1 MSKAQPAA
9 SSETGRRERWRL
21 PVNLANGLTIF
32 RILLIP
38 VFMVFL
44 LGLEVIP
51 SWLSAGVA
59 VFIFVVAALT
69 DTLDGY
75 VARSR
80 NAVTVFG
87 QFLDPLADKLLISAA
102 LISLLSLGRISAW
115 IAMVIIAREFA
126 VTGLRLI
133 AAGERVVIPA
143 SPLGK
148 VKTVSQVVAVIALL
162 LPDRFFILDQPLS
175 WYLIY
180 LAAII
185 TVISGIDYFMKARDW
200 VKAPD

>member
-1 MSKAQPAA
+1 M
-9 SSETGRRERWRL
+9 RI

-51 SWLSAGVA
+51 PNVS
-59 VFIFVVAALT
+59 AALAVGVFVIAAVT

-75 VARSR
+75 FARSR
-80 NAVTVFG
+80 NAVTVLG

-102 LISLLSLGRISAW
+102 LISLVSLDRISAW

-126 VTGLRLI
+126 VTGLRLV
-133 AAGERVVIPA
+133 AAADRVVIPA

-148 VKTVSQVVAVIALL
+148 IKTLSQIIAVVALI
-162 LPDRFFILDQPLS
+162 LPEFGFILGKPLS
-175 WYLIY
+175 WYLINI
-180 LAAII
+180 AAVLTI
-185 TVISGIDYFMKARDW
+185 VSGIDYFVKAREW
-200 VKAPD
+200 VKAPE

>member
-1 MSKAQPAA
+1 MRA
-9 SSETGRRERWRL
+9 RI

-44 LGLEVIP
+44 LGLDVIP
-51 SWLSAGVA
+51 SNVSAALA
-59 VFIFVVAALT
+59 VGIFSIAALT

-75 VARSR
+75 FARSR
-80 NAVTVFG
+80 NAVTILG

-102 LISLLSLGRISAW
+102 LISLVSLDRISAW
-115 IAMVIIAREFA
+115 LAMVIIAREFA
-126 VTGLRLI
+126 VSGLRLV
-133 AAGERVVIPA
+133 AAAENVVIPA

-148 VKTVSQVVAVIALL
+148 VKTFSQIVAVVALIV
-162 LPDRFFILDQPLS
+162 PEFGFIFGKPLS

-180 LAAII
+180 IAALLTI
-185 TVISGIDYFMKARDW
+185 ISGIDYFMKARGW
-200 VKAPD
+200 VKAPM

>member
-1 MSKAQPAA
+1 M
-9 SSETGRRERWRL
+9 RI

-44 LGLEVIP
+44 LGLDVIP
-51 SWLSAGVA
+51 PEVSAALAVA
-59 VFIFVVAALT
+59 VFAVAAVT

-75 VARSR
+75 FARSR
-80 NAVTVFG
+80 NAVTVLG

-102 LISLLSLGRISAW
+102 LISLVSLDRLSAW
-115 IAMVIIAREFA
+115 LAMVIIAREFA
-126 VTGLRLI
+126 VSGLRLV
-133 AAGERVVIPA
+133 AAAESIVIPA

-148 VKTVSQVVAVIALL
+148 VKTFSQIVAVVALI
-162 LPDRFFILDQPLS
+162 LPGFAFIWGRPLS

-180 LAAII
+180 LAALLTI
-185 TVISGIDYFMKARDW
+185 ISGIDYFLKARDW
-200 VKAPD
+200 VKAPEQVSGNP

>member
-1 MSKAQPAA
+1 MTKVEPAA
-9 SSETGRRERWRL
+9 SSETEAPMRWRI

-44 LGLEVIP
+44 LGLDVIP
-51 SWLSAGVA
+51 SWLSAAIA
-59 VFIFVVAALT
+59 VGIFVIAALT

-87 QFLDPLADKLLISAA
+87 KFLDPLADKLLISAA

-115 IAMVIIAREFA
+115 IAMVIISREFA
-126 VTGLRLI
+126 VTGLRLV
-133 AAGERVVIPA
+133 AAAERVVIPA

-148 VKTVSQVVAVIALL
+148 IKTVSQVVAVIALL
-162 LPDRFFILDQPLS
+162 LPQKGYMFDRPLS
-175 WYLIY
+175 WYLIN
-180 LAAII
+180 LAALL
-185 TVISGIDYFMKARDW
+185 TVISGIEYFLKAREW
-200 VKAPD
+200 VREPE

>member
-1 MSKAQPAA
+1 
-9 SSETGRRERWRL
+9 L